1 MEGEAGPK
9 LSVPVKD
16 HAKPGKAFYGAEGV
30 AMGGHLAAHSSN
42 QCTHS
47 YHCDWALYDR
57 SQYSFCSSGC
67 FGDPGKSLVAF

>member
-16 HAKPGKAFYGAEGV
+16 HAKPGNAFYGAEGM
-30 AMGGHLAAHSSN
+30 AMGCAAHSSN
-42 QCTHS
+42 QCAHS
-47 YHCDWALYDR
+47 YCDWALYDR
-57 SQYSFCSSGC
+57 YQDSFCSSGC